1 MSAEVIII
9 CTALTLAGAAA
20 GFAAAHVLARRGR
33 GGVMRNGKKGNACGR
48 PRAFFFAAW
57 LFREPQCPDWTAAE
71 ALESTA
77 SGGRET
83 TDEVCP
89 LVVRTALPKYR
100 VNDVLRE
107 RGEKGADN
115 AHAAERNR
123 DDAECDVQFV
133 VRLLGDALAQDGN

>member
-1 MSAEVIII
+1 MGRKAMP
-9 CTALTLAGAAA
+9 AGD
-20 GFAAAHVLARRGR
+20 RGR
-33 GGVMRNGKKGNACGR
+33 
-48 PRAFFFAAW
+48 FFFAAW

-71 ALESTA
+71 GLEATA

-83 TDEVCP
+83 TDEVCQP
-89 LVVRTALPKYR
+89 VVRTALPKYR

-107 RGEKGADN
+107 RGEKGAGN